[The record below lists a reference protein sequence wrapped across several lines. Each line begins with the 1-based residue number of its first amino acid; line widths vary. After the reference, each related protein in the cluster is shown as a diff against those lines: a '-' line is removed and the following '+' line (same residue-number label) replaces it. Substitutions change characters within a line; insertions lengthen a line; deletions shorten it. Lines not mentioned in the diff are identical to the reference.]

1 MAKKKLKSRKT
12 KRSYNNQTRQNKSE
26 VASKM
31 IIQTLVALLV
41 KNKGGDV
48 SFKELSVKS
57 KIPLRTIFRLFKDK
71 QALHDATDAY
81 LSRIIEASTG
91 ELTKFDFLSFS
102 KNTFS
107 VYDKNESLVIAYLF
121 SSFGRQARDILRQ
134 RFNQLLLE
142 QIQKERS
149 MTLTADSR
157 EKLAFAVSLVS
168 AKIWY
173 DMKTDFGFSGE
184 KIGELVQWAQRLML
198 NDLDSSKKNS

>member
-1 MAKKKLKSRKT
+1 MSFVAKKKTKSRKT
-12 KRSYNNQTRQNKSE
+12 TRSYNNQTRQNKSE
-26 VASKM
+26 AVSKV

-48 SFKELSVKS
+48 PFKELSVKS

-81 LSRIIEASTG
+81 LSQIIAASMG
-91 ELTKFDFLSFS
+91 ELTKFDFLEFS

-107 VYDKNESLVIAYLF
+107 VYDRNEPLVIAYLF

-134 RFNQLLLE
+134 RFNRLLLE
-142 QIQKERS
+142 QIQKERAVP
-149 MTLTADSR
+149 LTPASR
-157 EKLAFAVSLVS
+157 DKLAFAVSLVS

-198 NDLDSSKKNS
+198 EDLERS